1 MNLALSKPLP
11 RRAML
16 RGIGAALALPWF
28 ESMNRAIAKPAALR
42 GPPLRC
48 AFLFA
53 PNGTIPDEWTP
64 KGDGEQYETPLML
77 KPFEKLGLKEDL
89 LVLENLWNQRTK
101 GRNGHW
107 PKVPAW
113 LSGGYVERGVGSELD
128 TGGTS
133 VDQIM
138 ARHLGHKTA
147 LPSFELGIDEP
158 RTGVD
163 NVGGG
168 FPRILGSYVSWRD
181 PHTPVTK
188 EIHPQRAFDRLFRT
202 RAVPLGQGIEPGSP
216 AARKSLQA
224 DDASVLDLVL
234 DDAKSLQKRI
244 SGHDRLKLDEYL
256 ESVRAVERRIE
267 ATLKPPNRWINKG
280 GFRMDRPADKMPNE
294 HAHQVKLMLDVLV
307 LAFWTD
313 STRVSTMMLGDAQ
326 SGATFDFLDG
336 VSGSSFHGYSHHREK
351 EDKKDSYRRICLWHV
366 EQAAYLLDKMKTLD
380 EGGTSL
386 LDNSMVL
393 FGSSIKDGNRHTERD
408 LPLVL
413 AGKGQGSLRPGRRLR
428 APKETPMCNLHL
440 SLLNR
445 MGVKADKFGDST
457 GTLDGL
463 S

>member
-64 KGDGEQYETPLML
+64 KGDGEQYETTPML
-77 KPFEKLGLKEDL
+77 KPFEKLGLKDDL

-188 EIHPQRAFDRLFRT
+188 EIHPQHAFDRLFRT
-202 RAVPLGQGIEPGSP
+202 RAVPHAPGIDPDSP

>member
-1 MNLALSKPLP
+1 
-11 RRAML
+11 ML

-28 ESMNRAIAKPAALR
+28 ESMNRAIAKPATLK

-64 KGDGEQYETPLML
+64 KGSGEQYETTPML
-77 KPFEKLGLKEDL
+77 KPFEKAGLKNDL
-89 LVLENLWNQRTK
+89 LLLENLWHQRTK

-128 TGGTS
+128 TGGTT
-133 VDQIM
+133 VDQVM
-138 ARHLGHKTA
+138 ARELGQHTA

-168 FPRILGSYVSWRD
+168 FPRILGSFISWRD
-181 PHTPVTK
+181 PHTPVAK
-188 EIHPQRAFDRLFRT
+188 EIHPQHAFDRLFRT
-202 RAVPLGQGIEPGSP
+202 RAAPYAPGMDPDSP
-216 AARKSLQA
+216 AARQSLQA
-224 DDASVLDLVL
+224 DDASVLDVVL

-244 SGHDRLKLDEYL
+244 SNNDRLKLDEYL

-267 ATLKPPNRWINKG
+267 ATLKPPKRWINKE
-280 GFRMDRPADKMPNE
+280 GFAMERPADKMPDQ
-294 HAHQVKLMLDVLV
+294 HAQQVKLMLDVLV
-307 LAFWTD
+307 LAMWTD
-313 STRVSTMMLGDAQ
+313 STRISTMMLGDAQ

-351 EDKKDSYRRICLWHV
+351 ADKKDSYRRICLWHV
-366 EQAAYLLDKMKTLD
+366 EQAAYLLSKMKGLD
-380 EGGTSL
+380 EGGSSL

-413 AGKGQGSLRPGRRLR
+413 AGKGQGALRPGRRIR
-428 APKETPMCNLHL
+428 APKETPLCNLHL
-440 SLLNR
+440 SLLHR

-457 GTLDGL
+457 GILDGL